1 MAQVSVII
9 PTYNRA
15 GFLAGAVKSVLAQ
28 SFKDLEILVVDDCG
42 SDDAAAVVKSIG
54 RAEVRYLR
62 HDRRRG
68 GAAARNTGILES
80 SGEHVAFLD
89 DDDEW
94 YPEKLARQM
103 NAMLA
108 SPAEVGGIYTG
119 YFIVNRGDGQIRGQI
134 VPTER
139 GDIYPALLAGNCIG
153 GTSCMLLRRS
163 CFDQIGLF
171 DERLPSFQDYDLWLR
186 ASRKYHFD
194 CIREPLLR
202 YFVHGDKIW
211 TNAEALTQGLELM
224 LRKYGHAA
232 AFRKKCGTYY
242 LALGVQHCEAGRFN
256 AGRKALMRAARLNPL
271 AMQSYA
277 YLALAMLGG
286 ENFRRARQAQA
297 RLRLARG
304 QRSEV
309 GGGIAENA

>member
-15 GFLAGAVKSVLAQ
+15 RFLGGAVKSVLAQ

-42 SDDAAAVVKSIG
+42 SDDAAAVVKSFG

-68 GAAARNTGILES
+68 GGAARNTGILAS
-80 SGEHVAFLD
+80 SSEYIAFLD

-103 NAMLA
+103 STMLA

-119 YFIVNRGDGQIRGQI
+119 YFIVDRGDGQICGQI

-139 GDIYPALLAGNCIG
+139 GDIYAALLAGNCIG

-163 CFDQIGLF
+163 CFDNIGLF
-171 DERLPSFQDYDLWLR
+171 DELLPSFQDYDLWLR
-186 ASRKYHFD
+186 LAQKYHFD

-202 YFVHGDKIW
+202 YFVHGDRIW
-211 TNAEALTQGLELM
+211 TNAEALSQGLDLM
-224 LRKYGHAA
+224 LRKYGDAA

-242 LALGVQHCEAGRFN
+242 LALGVQHCEANRFE
-256 AGRKALMRAARLNPL
+256 AGRKALLRAARLNPL
-271 AMQSYA
+271 GMESYA
-277 YLALAMLGG
+277 YLALATLGG
-286 ENFRRARQAQA
+286 GNFRRARQAQA

-304 QRSEV
+304 HRYAV
-309 GGGIAENA
+309 GGGIAEKA